1 MAIFNS
7 YVSLP
12 EGIPIGFSNFRMP
25 LSGQPLLLKEL
36 IIHLDFAAID
46 VLGEKRHAHT
56 ATSMIIRAYMLYIL
70 FYVYIY
76 IYMHI

>member
-46 VLGEKRHAHT
+46 VLGKNVMHILQH
-56 ATSMIIRAYMLYIL
+56 TSMIIRAYMLYIL
-70 FYVYIY
+70 FYV
-76 IYMHI
+76 